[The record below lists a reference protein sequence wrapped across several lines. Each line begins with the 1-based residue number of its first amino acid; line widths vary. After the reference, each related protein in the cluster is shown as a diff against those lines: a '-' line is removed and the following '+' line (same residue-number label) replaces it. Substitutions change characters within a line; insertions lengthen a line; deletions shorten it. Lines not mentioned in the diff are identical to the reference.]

1 MPGPK
6 DIDTAYKAFQRQQ
19 PRPRPSEHETPND
32 GSTTHEEPTPSAE
45 GWTPPTILLLAPNGH
60 KHATRTV
67 QRHHAPWSI
76 PKHNAT
82 ETDVPPVR
90 HSDQGIPRTCWHCG
104 PAALDT
110 PWPLLHLIS
119 THYHTPTAAATADQQ
134 AWLSPWFHMVPPD
147 HPAHVAW
154 TRTPTATW
162 TFTNER
168 ADPDSEAIEYD
179 RCDPH
184 RAGPQQAPMRPLQHK
199 CPPLRGDKDDKER

>member
-6 DIDTAYKAFQRQQ
+6 DIDTAYTAFQRQH
-19 PRPRPSEHETPND
+19 PRPRPREHETPND
-32 GSTTHEEPTPSAE
+32 GGTTQGKPTPSAE
-45 GWTPPTILLLAPNGH
+45 SGTPPTILLLAPNGH

-76 PKHNAT
+76 PKHNAP
-82 ETDVPPVR
+82 ETDVSPVR
-90 HSDQGIPRTCWHCG
+90 HSDQDIPRTCWHCG

-119 THYHTPTAAATADQQ
+119 THYRTPNAAVTADQQ
-134 AWLSPWFHMVPPD
+134 AWLSPWFHTVAPD

-162 TFTNER
+162 T
-168 ADPDSEAIEYD
+168 A
-179 RCDPH
+179 
-184 RAGPQQAPMRPLQHK
+184 
-199 CPPLRGDKDDKER
+199 